1 MTRLQKKAGLDLI
14 NGRGDFKTN
23 VSKILYYG
31 AVQNAIFYSLQQA
44 LFATIFEEDETKKAT
59 DKRVER
65 LANGMFDGFVR
76 GTGLPGALA
85 ITAKNTIIKY
95 QQESERGYQA
105 DYGNVMGEVLSI
117 SPPLSTKYKKGY
129 GSFKTFKFAG
139 TKKGKK
145 EQEQYS
151 PYDPLNPV
159 NIARAKIVEAT
170 TNIPVARMLK
180 KTDNLRTAITGE
192 GAQDWQRIALGFGWD
207 KWSLGFYESL
217 PKPKTKVEELE
228 MLKKMKPED
237 REQYLEEKAKS
248 RSEAAAKSAATRARN
263 RRILDSLE
271 TSKYKP
277 QNVKL

>member
-105 DYGNVMGEVLSI
+105 DYGNVMGEALSI

-159 NIARAKIVEAT
+159 N
-170 TNIPVARMLK
+170 L
-180 KTDNLRTAITGE
+180 
-192 GAQDWQRIALGFGWD
+192 
-207 KWSLGFYESL
+207 SL
-217 PKPKTKVEELE
+217 
-228 MLKKMKPED
+228 
-237 REQYLEEKAKS
+237 
-248 RSEAAAKSAATRARN
+248 
-263 RRILDSLE
+263 IHI
-271 TSKYKP
+271 
-277 QNVKL
+277 